1 MEFLRKLKKRNYKVL
16 PLSVIIVLLFIGGF
30 LLLQSKFSMVK
41 QPISFSHKKHIQ
53 EADLECSDCHLYYK
67 KYAFSGKPTI
77 DICLT
82 CHEEAISD
90 SPEEERIREY
100 AKKGK
105 DIDWVRLY
113 LVPDD
118 VYYSH
123 QRHVV
128 AGGIECRVCHG
139 NIGQSVKPPKRP
151 EVKITM
157 GMCIECHKKRNVTTD
172 CIACHK

>member
-1 MEFLRKLKKRNYKVL
+1 MIQLRLGNYKILLILGGIILFFTLSFFFLRAKV
-16 PLSVIIVLLFIGGF
+16 SI
-30 LLLQSKFSMVK
+30 VK
-41 QPISFSHKKHIQ
+41 QPISFNHKKHIQ

-77 DICLT
+77 DVCLT

-90 SPEEERIREY
+90 SPEEEKIREY
-100 AKKGK
+100 AKKGE

-123 QRHVV
+123 KRHVV
-128 AGGIECRVCHG
+128 AGGIECEVCHG
-139 NIGQSVKPPKRP
+139 NIRQSVEPPKRP